1 MLQCKQS
8 CFANHPVRQDA
19 DRVVYDFYQVAR
31 LQRRHRGAVAAEPD
45 DIAGMKR
52 EIARH
57 PGDVVGNAE
66 NHSAGVVARNSAAV
80 EAHFDRLRHGID
92 PRDHAGPHRLEGVGI
107 FCTPQCAVAAL
118 PSALAHVVAQ
128 RVACNA
134 SERFIFRNI
143 LCFLADERH
152 ELALEVDGSLRVLR
166 DDDILA
172 AADQGVGR
180 AVADVG
186 LLRNF
191 IAHAVRLVRPFDMGA
206 VVEPGS
212 IEAANRIQPLPV
224 DRDAAPLHSALTPEV
239 LITCAQRSWSF
250 LRNAANSPGLSAMVM
265 APSCFMRACVSGF
278 ASDLRISALTR
289 LTIAAGVPAGA
300 STPTQGAVASK
311 PRRPIASMVGTPGKS
326 GCGCAVPTARTLR
339 RFCATWSAI
348 PTIG

>member
-31 LQRRHRGAVAAEPD
+31 LQRRQRGAVAAKPD

-57 PGDVVGNAE
+57 PGNVMGNAE
-66 NHSAGVVARNSAAV
+66 NHSAGAVARNSAAV
-80 EAHFDRLRHGID
+80 DAHLDRLVHGID
-92 PRDHAGPHRLEGVGI
+92 PRNHAWAHRLEGIGV
-107 FCTPQCAVAAL
+107 FCAPQCAVAAL
-118 PSALAHVVAQ
+118 PRAFAHVVAQ

-143 LCFLADERH
+143 LCFLADDRH

-212 IEAANRIQPLPV
+212 IEVANRIQQLPV
-224 DRDAAPLHSALTPEV
+224 DRDAAPLHSALTPDA
-239 LITCAQRSWSF
+239 LITCAQRSLSL
-250 LRNAANSPGLSAMVM
+250 LRNAANSAGVSPMM
-265 APSCFMRACVSGF
+265 TAPWPRMRSRVSGR
-278 ASDLRISALTR
+278 ASDLRISSASR
-289 LTIAAGVPAGA
+289 LTIAGGVPPGA
-300 STPTQGAVASK
+300 SSPTHGAVCS
-311 PRRPIASMVGTPGKS
+311 RPAN
-326 GCGCAVPTARTLR
+326 PT
-339 RFCATWSAI
+339 SA
-348 PTIG
+348 